1 MINENTFSEVYSFLN
16 MLGYDYIIKLP
27 EKEWQLILNKKNE
40 NYNLEYELSDFNE
53 DKKMSNEAKYI
64 ILNYQLKYFSNLE
77 NENEEI
83 KKILEENDK
92 KIKEK
97 YDEFKNERNI
107 ENRQNHIED
116 EKKDNIINTS

>member
-40 NYNLEYELSDFNE
+40 NYNPEYELSDFNE

-97 YDEFKNERNI
+97 YDVFKNERNI